1 MKLERGDSEMKI
13 QGGEMRRRVMEMS
26 QTRQEQ
32 ISLDYLRIPD
42 LTFRKDGDIDDSF
55 LRQSQVRVGTCPP
68 GFLIAAR
75 RYAGGQVRVP

>member
-1 MKLERGDSEMKI
+1 MKLERGDSEMKT

-32 ISLDYLRIPD
+32 ITLDYSVPN